1 MEQKSSIQRI
11 IEGQQGPRIAGAEV
25 SVAEILTRAA
35 EGLTEEEIV
44 AAFPGLTPEDIR
56 AAMAYAAQQMREMPQ
71 APPQRSARPS
81 GSSSTS
87 NPALETNKILL
98 VDDLKSN
105 LRLMELMFKETEFE
119 IVTASGEDA
128 IATAREERPFLI
140 ITDVQMPEIDGFELA
155 RRLKSDEQ
163 LQHAGL
169 IFLTAHH
176 RSSDYVTKGLDL
188 GGDDYLYRPFQREEL
203 LARVRAVTRLKQA
216 ETNARSQARLVK
228 ARNAE
233 LEMLNNLALIAS
245 ASHDAQPGVLFRPA
259 LHKLT
264 ALLDA
269 EAILLLRLDVTPGH
283 IDARLVLANGDLL
296 SALMPF
302 QPAAEIDNDEALG
315 LAIQEHAAQILTQV
329 VEKTNATLATS
340 QATVKTIPMASRNQ
354 LVGALVVVNKRSGHF
369 SSSDWSLLTS
379 ASGLMTIAMEN
390 ASLWQSVQQQVKDLK
405 LLNQIGQTLTS
416 TLDMEEILTETTETI
431 RSALDTEAAS
441 IWLLDED
448 EERQVLRLTFSS
460 APDAQQV
467 KGFELPLD
475 EGIAGYVARTGEPYC
490 SPNALQ
496 DDRHS
501 DLIADVSDYQPGS
514 ILCVPL
520 RSKRGIIGVIQALH
534 SQPHRFH
541 LHDLQLLQL
550 MTNSVGIAV
559 ENAKLFA
566 EVQTFNQQLER
577 MVAERTA
584 ALVKEKEKSV
594 AILAGMADGL
604 IVFDAEERILTAN
617 AVAESMLGLNLA
629 EQIGQRVSAEC
640 QTSPLWRRIC
650 DVAAGQEFDP
660 GASIDLPD
668 PTQEG
673 NVLSIQTRA
682 SQIRT
687 PDGRLIGT
695 AIVLR
700 DVTALKAI
708 ERMKARFMAGVTH
721 ELKTP
726 LAVIKMHV
734 KNLAHYYKRLSANQ
748 REQIT
753 GSMQRQVDLL
763 EELIE
768 NILELSRLD
777 AGEAQLEIAKLDLVP
792 LVEQIVAEMNT
803 LATAKGI
810 TLRWQKPP
818 ASRSTLVRADD
829 KQLACVVRNLVD
841 NAIKYTPEGGAIE
854 VAIISE
860 RDEKSKPW
868 VGVRVQDTGIG
879 IPPEAQAHIFE
890 RFYRVD
896 PSHTVPGTGLGLS
909 IVKEIIEAH
918 GGTITLESEPGKG
931 STFEIRLPGLS
942 V

>member
-1 MEQKSSIQRI
+1 MEKDSLIRRI
-11 IEGQQGPRIAGAEV
+11 IEGQQGPMIIGADV

-35 EGLTEEEIV
+35 EGLTPGEIV
-44 AAFPGLTPEDIR
+44 AAFPSLTTEDIR
-56 AAMAYAAQQMREMPQ
+56 AAMVYAAQQMRETPP
-71 APPQRSARPS
+71 APPERPAVP
-81 GSSSTS
+81 GSVPTS
-87 NPALETNKILL
+87 NLALETNKILL
-98 VDDLKSN
+98 VDDLTSN
-105 LRLMELMFKETEFE
+105 LRLMELMFKDTEFK
-119 IVTASGEDA
+119 IVTASGKDA
-128 IATAREERPFLI
+128 MATAREERPLLV
-140 ITDVQMPEIDGFELA
+140 ITDVQMPEVDGFELA
-155 RRLKSDEQ
+155 RRLKSDDQ
-163 LQHAGL
+163 LQTTGL

-176 RSSDYVTKGLDL
+176 CSPDYVTKGLDL

-203 LARVRAVTRLKQA
+203 LARVRAVARLKQA
-216 ETNARSQARLVK
+216 ETNARRQARLVE

-245 ASHDAQPGVLFRPA
+245 ASHDAQPGALFHSS

-264 ALLDA
+264 TLLDA
-269 EAILLLRLDVTPGH
+269 EAILLLRLDIPPGH
-283 IDARLVLANGDLL
+283 MDALLALADGDLVVT
-296 SALMPF
+296 SIPF

-315 LAIQEHAAQILTQV
+315 LAIQEHAAHILTQV
-329 VEKTNATLATS
+329 VKKTNATLATS

-379 ASGLMTIAMEN
+379 ASGLITIAMEN

-431 RSALDTEAAS
+431 RSALNTEAAS
-441 IWLLDED
+441 IWLLD

-467 KGFELPLD
+467 KGLELSLD
-475 EGIAGYVARTGEPYC
+475 QGIAGYVARTGEPYC

-520 RSKRGIIGVIQALH
+520 RSKRGVIGVIQALH
-534 SQPHRFH
+534 SAPHRFH
-541 LHDLQLLQL
+541 PHDLQLLQL

-566 EVQTFNQQLER
+566 EVQAFNQQLER

-584 ALVKEKEKSV
+584 ELVKEKEKTV

-604 IVFDAEERILTAN
+604 IVFDAEERILTVN
-617 AVAESMLGLNLA
+617 AVAESMLDLNLA
-629 EQIGQRVSAEC
+629 ERIGQKVNAEG

-668 PTQEG
+668 PTQDG
-673 NVLSIQTRA
+673 GVLSIQTRA
-682 SQIRT
+682 AQIRE
-687 PDGRLIGT
+687 PNGRLIGT

-734 KNLAHYYKRLSANQ
+734 KNLDHYYQRLSANR
-748 REQIT
+748 REKLLSSAQK
-753 GSMQRQVDLL
+753 QVDLL

-777 AGEAQLEIAKLDLVP
+777 SGEAQLEISKLDLVP
-792 LVEQIVAEMNT
+792 LVEQIVTEMHT
-803 LATAKGI
+803 LANSKGV
-810 TLRWQKPP
+810 TLQWQKPP
-818 ASRSTLVRADD
+818 ASKSTLVRADD

-841 NAIKYTPEGGAIE
+841 NAIKYTPGGGDIE
-854 VAIISE
+854 VTIISE
-860 RDEKSKPW
+860 HEETKPW
-868 VGVRVQDTGIG
+868 VGVRIRDTGIG
-879 IPPEAQAHIFE
+879 IPPEAQARIFE

-909 IVKEIIEAH
+909 IVKEIVTTH

-931 STFEIRLPGLS
+931 STFEIRLPGLPA
-942 V
+942 